1 MLLSRCFFCTHAL
14 FARLMDSTSANH
26 FSFIAG
32 VLGFVMAVTSASAWC
47 RAYFPSVQMKILD
60 DLLRETRQIYEQAD
74 TENLFPSEKFRK
86 RSKSMLASMEQ
97 RSLPLR
103 ESTYNATT
111 VIHEFLA
118 LFNGL
123 SLRIMQLSY
132 RVKKLRACLHVN
144 FFSSTPFQNITSVHR
159 PLAR

>member
-1 MLLSRCFFCTHAL
+1 
-14 FARLMDSTSANH
+14 MDTTSASH

-32 VLGFVMAVTSASAWC
+32 VLGFVIAVTSASAWC
-47 RAYFPSVQMKILD
+47 RACFPSVQMKILD